1 MSQLLSLEEVKQ
13 RAGKLSDWKLEGNKL
28 KCIKIFKDFV
38 EAIGFVNKLVAPAEA
53 SQHHPDLEVS
63 YNKVTVILTTHDA
76 GGLTEKDF
84 IMAETISS
92 LG

>member
-1 MSQLLSLEEVKQ
+1 MTQLLSAEEINQ
-13 RAGKLSDWKLEGNKL
+13 RASQLSDWKLEGNRL
-28 KCIKIFKDFV
+28 KCVKTFKDFV
-38 EAIGFVNKLVAPAEA
+38 EAIGFVNKLVEPAEA

-84 IMAETISS
+84 SMAQEISNLS
-92 LG
+92 

>member
-1 MSQLLSLEEVKQ
+1 MSELLSVEEINQ
-13 RAGKLSDWKLEGNKL
+13 RASKLSDWKLEGNTL
-28 KCIKIFKDFV
+28 KCVKKFKDFV
-38 EAIGFVNKLVAPAEA
+38 EAIGFVNKLVDPAES

-84 IMAETISS
+84 NMAQIISS